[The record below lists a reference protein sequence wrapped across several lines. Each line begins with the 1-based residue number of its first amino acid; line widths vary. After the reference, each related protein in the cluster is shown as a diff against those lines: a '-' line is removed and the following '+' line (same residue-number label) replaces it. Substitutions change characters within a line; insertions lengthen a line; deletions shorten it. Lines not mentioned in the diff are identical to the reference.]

1 MSDRP
6 RGDRTSEAE
15 MEQRIRKVQRFI
27 IRGTGYSDLV
37 ALCDGEFG
45 VCQRTAERYIA
56 EANQR
61 IRVAND
67 KDRDLEIAKA
77 KARYEEFIRIA
88 LSREELTPAITAQR
102 DLVKLLGL
110 AEPERIEHEAG
121 DTLTLFFKQ
130 LRAGEAR
137 TTDRSALAAVEPLQ
151 N

>member
-1 MSDRP
+1 MSEKP

-15 MEQRIRKVQRFI
+15 LAQRIRKVERLI
-27 IRGTGYSDLV
+27 LRGTGYSDLV
-37 ALCDGEFG
+37 SLCDTEFG
-45 VCQRTAERYIA
+45 VAEATAKRYIA
-56 EANQR
+56 EANR
-61 IRVAND
+61 NIREAND
-67 KDRDLEIAKA
+67 KDRELEIAKA

-88 LSREELTPAITAQR
+88 LSREELTAAITAQR

>member
-1 MSDRP
+1 MSEKS

-15 MEQRIRKVQRFI
+15 LAQRIRKVERLI
-27 IRGTGYSDLV
+27 LRGTGYSDLV
-37 ALCDGEFG
+37 GLCDTEFG
-45 VCQRTAERYIA
+45 VAEATAKRYIA
-56 EANQR
+56 EANRR
-61 IRVAND
+61 IREAND
-67 KDRDLEIAKA
+67 KDRELEIAKA

-88 LSREELTPAITAQR
+88 LSREELTAAITAQR